1 MKRLVSVLL
10 SLLLMMVTAT
20 SALADAEL
28 DWNRSCW
35 SKTGQETTLYE
46 PEGEWPNI
54 VWHTV
59 GSLPA
64 NTYVKRH
71 TRDALD
77 GHYKISYYS
86 GGGPVYAYIQ
96 MKPYPLVNA
105 YVYVDV
111 VQTGFGIAVVQVN
124 DLYLQDLP
132 ALRAYIKQHYPDC
145 RLLED
150 SERDNLEWGPGDSL
164 HLKDDDSQSSNE
176 KPAGSNSSGNS
187 QKSGNKKPSASS
199 GSKTTK
205 KQPVEQLTLAIS
217 IAAGDGHSAV
227 TVKKLGVYQSIV
239 KLGSEE
245 LTVPTNTLIYE
256 ATAMPENALAVIY
269 ARNTGEVKLRPQKAT
284 EGRVTKCKT
293 GRVAL
298 VIETDGEWS
307 KIWYD
312 GNVGY
317 VQNKYLQFIPMAE
330 TAIDAEIGNRTAP
343 MHLQAH
349 SDTMV
354 VTRLEEGAT
363 VQILS
368 LDDQWAEVAANGY
381 HGYVQLKYLKSE

>member
-1 MKRLVSVLL
+1 MKRFALCLL
-10 SLLLMMVTAT
+10 TLLLILTAA

-105 YVYVDV
+105 GVYVDV

-124 DLYLQDLP
+124 DLYLNDLP
-132 ALRAYIKQHYPDC
+132 ALRAYIKKNFPDC

-164 HLKDDDSQSSNE
+164 HLKEESSQKQESGNTSQSGNTQ
-176 KPAGSNSSGNS
+176 SST
-187 QKSGNKKPSASS
+187 KKASSSSSS
-199 GSKTTK
+199 GSSQK
-205 KQPVEQLTLAIS
+205 KPAEKLTLDIS
-217 IAAGDGHSAV
+217 IETEDGLAAV
-227 TVKKLGVYQSIV
+227 TVKKLGVYETVIRLN
-239 KLGSEE
+239 KKDM
-245 LTVPTNTLIYE
+245 TVPTSSLRYE
-256 ATAMPENALAVIY
+256 SKIAPESALAVIW
-269 ARNTGEVKLRPQKAT
+269 ARNTGEVILRPGRET
-284 EGRVTKCKT
+284 SGRVTKCKT
-293 GRVAL
+293 GRVGL
-298 VIETDGEWS
+298 VIETDGEWT
-307 KIWYD
+307 KLWYD
-312 GNVGY
+312 GKIGF
-317 VQNKYLQFIPMAE
+317 VQNKYLQFIPMAGE
-330 TAIDAEIGNRTAP
+330 AAHGTIGNRVAP

-349 SDTMV
+349 ADTRV
-354 VTRLEEGAT
+354 IKRLEKGT
-363 VQILS
+363 DVLILWQ
-368 LDDQWAEVAANGY
+368 DAKWAEVAVNGWR
-381 HGYVQLKYLKSE
+381 GYVQLKYLKSE